1 MDVGKWTENKIRYK
15 IYLKSGIDVVVDDL
29 LWIVHASVERSPQ
42 FVERS
47 TISSNDVLDCLQRL
61 NRVVISGLPGAG
73 KTELAIQMAWNARD
87 CRKYYKGIFWLNVAS
102 STSFQAGVQDLA
114 RGMKLI
120 DETQLVTVA
129 TKSEDIQEMVLQELN
144 SSDHWLLVLDNLDEA
159 SLLKDFLPD
168 QRDTRHVLITTP
180 HRAMSSVLKL
190 ARLISIHWNRRKR

>member
-1 MDVGKWTENKIRYK
+1 MLYRV
-15 IYLKSGIDVVVDDL
+15 DVVVDDP
-29 LWIVHASVERSPQ
+29 LWLVHASVERSPQ

-47 TISSNDVLDCLQRL
+47 AISSNDVWDCLQRI

-87 CRKYYKGIFWLNVAS
+87 HRKYYKGIFWLNAAS
-102 STSFQAGVQDLA
+102 PTSFQAGMQDLA

-120 DETQLVTVA
+120 DEIQLVA
-129 TKSEDIQEMVLQELN
+129 AKSEDIQEMVLQELN

-168 QRDTRHVLITTP
+168 RRDTRHVLITTR
-180 HRAMSSVLKL
+180 HRAMSSVLKAGQINL
-190 ARLISIHWNRRKR
+190 DPWGRKKQ